1 VSPEQSPTLL
11 LPPDPSSPQRARDFV
26 AAVLDVWG
34 DAELREQARLLTS
47 ELVTNAVMHART
59 DVTVTVIRDDAQ
71 QAVRVT
77 VADGS
82 EVPPRRRP
90 YRALATTGRGI
101 AMVARAAKDFGI
113 VIRPGGK
120 TVWFELPIP
129 ATNPGPAQAVAP

>member
-1 VSPEQSPTLL
+1 MTPELSQTLL
-11 LPPDPSSPQRARDFV
+11 LPPEPSSPGRARDFV
-26 AAVLDVWG
+26 AAALEAWG
-34 DAELREQARLLTS
+34 TAELREQARLLTS

-59 DVTVTVIRDDAQ
+59 DVTVTVIRDDAR

-90 YRALATTGRGI
+90 YGALATTGRGI
-101 AMVARAAKDFGI
+101 AMVAKAAKNFGI
-113 VIRPGGK
+113 DVRPGGK

-129 ATNPGPAQAVAP
+129 AGRPGPAHPVTS

>member
-1 VSPEQSPTLL
+1 MTPEQSQTLL

-26 AAVLDVWG
+26 AAALDAWG
-34 DAELREQARLLTS
+34 TVELREQARLLTS

-82 EVPPRRRP
+82 EVPPRRRR
-90 YRALATTGRGI
+90 YGVLATTGRGI
-101 AMVARAAKDFGI
+101 AMVAKAAKNFGI
-113 VIRPGGK
+113 DIRPGGK

-129 ATNPGPAQAVAP
+129 AADPGPAHAVAP